1 MEETEQEYENRET
14 PKLPKAAVLQALST
28 LWTYPKAGI
37 EAYKSVLSNGAECA
51 GSSDGTGNGAIS
63 GSSDGTGSN
72 KASSAEATSAQA
84 ENFAADFAQL
94 LEAFDAYTTSTETI
108 VGSTAFELDYTRLF
122 IGSLKMYAPPY
133 ASYYIDG
140 DALLYGP
147 TAAEIDEIYAQ
158 FGIEIKRDEHDMP
171 DHIRFLL
178 AFMSML
184 AAAYEKTEKR
194 DFALA
199 YADFKSEYFSTW
211 VEQFRSK
218 IEASTQYPYFK
229 ALIDFTIK
237 VV

>member
-1 MEETEQEYENRET
+1 MEETEQEYENRQT
-14 PKLPKAAVLQALST
+14 PRLPKAAVLSALST

-63 GSSDGTGSN
+63 GSS
-72 KASSAEATSAQA
+72 

-94 LEAFDAYTTSTETI
+94 LEAFDAYTASTETI

-184 AAAYEKTEKR
+184 VAAYEKTEKR

-218 IEASTQYPYFK
+218 IEESTQYPYFK

>member
-14 PKLPKAAVLQALST
+14 PRLPKAAVLQALST

-51 GSSDGTGNGAIS
+51 GSSDGMGNGAIS
-63 GSSDGTGSN
+63 G
-72 KASSAEATSAQA
+72 SSAEATSAQA

-218 IEASTQYPYFK
+218 IEASTEYPYFK